1 MKADPIDQLQRDWE
15 QQRPDLD
22 HGAIGLVL
30 RIDLLARLMNER
42 AQERL
47 RECGLEWWQYDALSA
62 LRRQG
67 APWSLPATQLAE
79 QVRLTSGALTH
90 RVDRLEALGWVRR
103 EQDPRDRRRVM
114 VRLTK
119 RGRAAVDRATAARFE
134 VASDAVRG
142 LDDDDQRTIDGLL
155 RELLQSQ

>member
-1 MKADPIDQLQRDWE
+1 MEADPIDQLQRDWAR
-15 QQRPDLD
+15 QRPDLD
-22 HGAIGLVL
+22 HAAIGVVL
-30 RIDLLARLMNER
+30 RIDLLARLLNER

-47 RECGLEWWQYDALSA
+47 RKCGLEWWQYDALSA

-67 APWSLPATQLAE
+67 APWRLPATRLAE

-90 RVDRLEALGWVRR
+90 RVDRLEALGWVSR

-114 VRLTK
+114 VSLTK

-134 VASDAVRG
+134 VAAEAVRG
-142 LDDDDQRTIDGLL
+142 LDDEERRTIDGLL
-155 RELLQSQ
+155 RELLQAQ